1 MGLFKGMKDSMEQA
15 RQLQEQAAAQ
25 MGGTAGM
32 PGMDASSAAGMADA
46 NAINAGGAE
55 MRRLWAEG
63 LDGTAILKG
72 FTDTGE
78 RLAGNTVLDLQ
89 MVVTVAGGEPY
100 EVTHRMTI
108 AGADTSA
115 YEAGSEYAVKVD
127 PENRQNLTF
136 APQA

>member
-1 MGLFKGMKDSMEQA
+1 MGLFKGMKDSMAQA
-15 RQLQEQAAAQ
+15 KEMQAAA
-25 MGGTAGM
+25 GGAM
-32 PGMDASSAAGMADA
+32 PGMDASSASMMADA
-46 NAINAGGAE
+46 NAINASGAE

-78 RLAGNTVLDLQ
+78 QLAGNTVLDLQ
-89 MVVTVAGGEPY
+89 MVVTIAGGEPY

-108 AGADTSA
+108 AGTDTSA

-136 APQA
+136 APA

>member
-1 MGLFKGMKDSMEQA
+1 MGLFKGMKDSMAQA
-15 RQLQEQAAAQ
+15 KEMQAAAAQQ
-25 MGGTAGM
+25 MGGAM
-32 PGMDASSAAGMADA
+32 PGMDAASAATMADA
-46 NAINAGGAE
+46 NAINASGAE

-63 LDGTAILKG
+63 LDGSAVLKG

-89 MVVTVAGGEPY
+89 MVVTIAGGEPY

-108 AGADTSA
+108 AGSDTSA

-136 APQA
+136 APA